1 MKNPFTYS
9 PASLAEVDTSVDKS
23 IQILEDYKQ
32 PYIKYYNQMFKE
44 NTVDYHQ
51 YNIYVSFR
59 SSYSPHVVS
68 ARVYGE
74 GENEEKLMETRI
86 HLESIENL
94 YVLFANMIENI
105 FKAFHLAG
113 DVVKDK
119 EIYIQYNS
127 KQDGKKIFR
136 FFRGEIRD
144 NGYLE
149 YIIGLLFSVLKED
162 LIYDGI

>member
-1 MKNPFTYS
+1 
-9 PASLAEVDTSVDKS
+9 
-23 IQILEDYKQ
+23 
-32 PYIKYYNQMFKE
+32 
-44 NTVDYHQ
+44 
-51 YNIYVSFR
+51 
-59 SSYSPHVVS
+59 
-68 ARVYGE
+68 
-74 GENEEKLMETRI
+74 
-86 HLESIENL
+86 
-94 YVLFANMIENI
+94 MIENI